1 MLGKHSFVS
10 NVMAVLLG
18 HRYWQDHYFEAISS
32 IEQVATKYNL
42 TMTEIALRWI
52 SHHSFMKREFGDSV
66 LIGASSMKHIQ
77 EVRHSA

>member
-1 MLGKHSFVS
+1 MTVS
-10 NVMAVLLG
+10 LG
-18 HRYWQDHYFEAISS
+18 HRYWQDHYFEALSS

-66 LIGASSMKHIQ
+66 LIGASNMKHIQ